1 MPAYVVIEV
10 EVTDPAAYEE
20 YRSQVPATI
29 QKHGGKP
36 LARRFTERLEGDSS
50 FDRMSVIEFPDAAT
64 ALTWF
69 DSDEVRVLNA
79 MRQKSA
85 RSSAKLIVPS

>member
-10 EVTDPAAYEE
+10 EVTDPTVYEE
-20 YRSQVPATI
+20 YRVQVPATI

-36 LARRFTERLEGDSS
+36 LARGFTERLEGDTP
-50 FDRMSVIEFPDAAT
+50 FNRMSVIEFPDAET
-64 ALTWF
+64 ARTWF
-69 DSDEVRVLNA
+69 ESDEVRILNA
-79 MRQKSA
+79 LRQKSA